1 MFLLYIEMNNKRSRK
16 FDPLHK
22 EKREGYYNNNNN
34 KSSDGK

>member
-1 MFLLYIEMNNKRSRK
+1 MNNKRSRK

-34 KSSDGK
+34 FSDGK